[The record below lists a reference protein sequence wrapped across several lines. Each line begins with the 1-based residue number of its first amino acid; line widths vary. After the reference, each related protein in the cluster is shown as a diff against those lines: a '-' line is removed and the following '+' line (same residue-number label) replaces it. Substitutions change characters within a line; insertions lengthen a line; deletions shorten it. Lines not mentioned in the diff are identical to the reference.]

1 MYSKIIIFQHSNLAQ
16 HQIIMQTDFYV
27 GTELEL
33 SKELLILKRKSF
45 SQSEDSISR
54 VRRPEIPEY
63 KMMKLE
69 KGISSIIVEFHNIM
83 THHSIQLQNKEEF
96 SLADLSDTCLILAS
110 TGKDREEG
118 EAERSTVK
126 CLNYKTWWD
135 KNKVS
140 FSFGI
145 RIT

>member
-1 MYSKIIIFQHSNLAQ
+1 
-16 HQIIMQTDFYV
+16 
-27 GTELEL
+27 
-33 SKELLILKRKSF
+33 
-45 SQSEDSISR
+45 
-54 VRRPEIPEY
+54 
-63 KMMKLE
+63 MKLE

-140 FSFGI
+140 FLLDT

>member
-1 MYSKIIIFQHSNLAQ
+1 MLIG
-16 HQIIMQTDFYV
+16 FYV

-33 SKELLILKRKSF
+33 SKELLILKRNSF
-45 SQSEDSISR
+45 NQSEVFLFLGPKKPKLSLILG
-54 VRRPEIPEY
+54 
-63 KMMKLE
+63 MKLQ

-83 THHSIQLQNKEEF
+83 THHSIQLQNKEDF

-118 EAERSTVK
+118 EAERSTVR

-135 KNKVS
+135 KNKV
-140 FSFGI
+140 FDWLI
-145 RIT
+145 Q